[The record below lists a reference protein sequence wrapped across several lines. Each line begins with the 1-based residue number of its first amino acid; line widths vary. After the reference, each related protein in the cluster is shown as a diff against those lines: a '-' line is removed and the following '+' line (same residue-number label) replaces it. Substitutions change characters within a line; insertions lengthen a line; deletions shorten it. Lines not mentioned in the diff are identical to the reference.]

1 MEDVATS
8 EAGERG
14 EDMSTDDATTSIPYG
29 VDDAEA
35 ALDRLEAAGYAVFR
49 NGRVLTPRGHE
60 TTPGE
65 QADFSIVRS
74 VYRYSRLV

>member
-1 MEDVATS
+1 
-8 EAGERG
+8 
-14 EDMSTDDATTSIPYG
+14 MSTDDGAMPLPYG

-49 NGRVLTPRGHE
+49 NGRVLTPKGHE

-65 QADFSIVRS
+65 QADFDIVRS